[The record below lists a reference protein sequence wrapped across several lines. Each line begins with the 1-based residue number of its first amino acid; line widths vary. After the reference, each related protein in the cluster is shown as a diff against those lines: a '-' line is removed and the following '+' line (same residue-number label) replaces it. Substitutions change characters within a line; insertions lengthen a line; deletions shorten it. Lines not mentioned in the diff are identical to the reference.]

1 MKYIRFWILFC
12 IVLILDQWTKTVV
25 VEDAEELR
33 SNPMVIIDLLEGP
46 ENLLEFTYITNPGAA
61 WSMLSDYPE
70 ALTVLALTAL
80 LAIFFF
86 RKALELYKPLHQLVF
101 GFITGGVAG
110 NLGDRLFREPAEVVD
125 FIDFFLPVINYDYP
139 VFNIADSAIF
149 IGAFSYM
156 IIGIVDAK
164 KEKENNINNRAVGCR
179 GSPNYSIFITCSLIF
194 STSTRASSATVVPWL
209 RADFEQ

>member
-1 MKYIRFWILFC
+1 
-12 IVLILDQWTKTVV
+12 
-25 VEDAEELR
+25 
-33 SNPMVIIDLLEGP
+33 MVIIDLLEGP

-125 FIDFFLPVINYDYP
+125 FIDFFLDYRHRP
-139 VFNIADSAIF
+139 DIEYIC
-149 IGAFSYM
+149 I
-156 IIGIVDAK
+156 
-164 KEKENNINNRAVGCR
+164 
-179 GSPNYSIFITCSLIF
+179 
-194 STSTRASSATVVPWL
+194 
-209 RADFEQ
+209 

>member
-164 KEKENNINNRAVGCR
+164 KEKENNK
-179 GSPNYSIFITCSLIF
+179 IT
-194 STSTRASSATVVPWL
+194 
-209 RADFEQ
+209 EQ

>member
-12 IVLILDQWTKTVV
+12 IVLTLDQWTKTVV

-164 KEKENNINNRAVGCR
+164 KEKENNK
-179 GSPNYSIFITCSLIF
+179 IT
-194 STSTRASSATVVPWL
+194 
-209 RADFEQ
+209 EQ

>member
-1 MKYIRFWILFC
+1 
-12 IVLILDQWTKTVV
+12 
-25 VEDAEELR
+25 
-33 SNPMVIIDLLEGP
+33 MVIIDLLEGP

-164 KEKENNINNRAVGCR
+164 KEKENNK
-179 GSPNYSIFITCSLIF
+179 IT
-194 STSTRASSATVVPWL
+194 
-209 RADFEQ
+209 EQ

>member
-1 MKYIRFWILFC
+1 VKYIRFWILFC
-12 IVLILDQWTKTVV
+12 IVLTLDQWTKTVV

-164 KEKENNINNRAVGCR
+164 KEKENNK
-179 GSPNYSIFITCSLIF
+179 IT
-194 STSTRASSATVVPWL
+194 
-209 RADFEQ
+209 EQ

>member
-1 MKYIRFWILFC
+1 VKYIRFWILFC

-164 KEKENNINNRAVGCR
+164 KEKENNK
-179 GSPNYSIFITCSLIF
+179 IT
-194 STSTRASSATVVPWL
+194 
-209 RADFEQ
+209 EQ

>member
-1 MKYIRFWILFC
+1 M
-12 IVLILDQWTKTVV
+12 
-25 VEDAEELR
+25 
-33 SNPMVIIDLLEGP
+33 
-46 ENLLEFTYITNPGAA
+46 
-61 WSMLSDYPE
+61 
-70 ALTVLALTAL
+70 
-80 LAIFFF
+80 AIFFF

-164 KEKENNINNRAVGCR
+164 KEKENNK
-179 GSPNYSIFITCSLIF
+179 IT
-194 STSTRASSATVVPWL
+194 
-209 RADFEQ
+209 EQ